1 MLSTSK
7 SERERIMDKYYK
19 CDCCD
24 YVMREDEIETVND
37 TSGASDG
44 TLDICPEC
52 RTPESYT
59 LVEAS

>member
-1 MLSTSK
+1 
-7 SERERIMDKYYK
+7 MDKYYK

-24 YVMREDEIETVND
+24 YVMHEDEIETVND

-44 TLDICPEC
+44 TLEICPEY